1 MHFIKFVTTLLIQF
15 DAIIEQCFG
24 TLYIVKS
31 ADF

>member
-1 MHFIKFVTTLLIQF
+1 MHFIKFVTTVLIQF
-15 DAIIEQCFG
+15 DAIIEERYG